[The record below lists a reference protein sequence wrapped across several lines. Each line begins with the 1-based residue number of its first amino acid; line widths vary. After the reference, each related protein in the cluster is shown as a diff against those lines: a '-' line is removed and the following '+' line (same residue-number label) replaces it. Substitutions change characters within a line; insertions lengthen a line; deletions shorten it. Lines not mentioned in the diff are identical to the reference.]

1 MQVGKEVTF
10 PEEDSCVRVFVVR
23 GRKRASEMR
32 CWFFFADLN
41 GLASSLRA
49 MCVAVEQD
57 EIVRNRA
64 G

>member
-1 MQVGKEVTF
+1 VLV
-10 PEEDSCVRVFVVR
+10 
-23 GRKRASEMR
+23 
-32 CWFFFADLN
+32 FFADLN

-57 EIVRNRA
+57 EIVCNRA